1 MKKYPNTVATIWLC
15 LLFIWLN
22 TGISRA
28 ASSITGTI
36 GGNQTIEFGCTPTV
50 LTNLDAPAPPL
61 GKWTQQWQSSTDSV
75 NWTPIAG
82 ATGLS
87 YQPGA
92 LTQTTYYRRMVKMNL
107 TLAYYSNIVCV
118 KVQPL
123 YGGKISGDQAIASGA
138 KPDMIRNVEPT

>member
-28 ASSITGTI
+28 SSSITGTI

-75 NWTPIAG
+75 SWTPIAG
-82 ATGLS
+82 ATG
-87 YQPGA
+87 
-92 LTQTTYYRRMVKMNL
+92 YR
-107 TLAYYSNIVCV
+107 
-118 KVQPL
+118 
-123 YGGKISGDQAIASGA
+123 IS
-138 KPDMIRNVEPT
+138 REL